1 MSDEAPDRVRDVLK
15 RNGLV
20 FFYAAVF
27 GMAAYGVIKF
37 LIWLSDRLGLP
48 F

>member
-1 MSDEAPDRVRDVLK
+1 
-15 RNGLV
+15 LV

-27 GMAAYGVIKF
+27 GLVAYGVVKL
-37 LIWLSDRLGLP
+37 LILAADRLGLP